1 MSKSLVQFRVDKE
14 TRDKASEICE
24 KLGFDLQTYLRMS
37 MTKLI
42 DKKGVPFDLFA
53 IDETDPAYIA
63 LREIQDES
71 KRNGTCNLTDEEI
84 EAEIALARKERME
97 RK

>member
-1 MSKSLVQFRVDKE
+1 MSKSLVQFRIDKE
-14 TRDKASEICE
+14 ARDKASEICK

-37 MTKLI
+37 ITKLI
-42 DKKGVPFDLFA
+42 KYNGVPFDLFA
-53 IDETDPAYIA
+53 IDENNPGYIA
-63 LREIQDES
+63 LRNIQEEA

-84 EAEIALARKERME
+84 NQEIAITRKEIKE